1 MSCIHLIFCTN
12 QSATSNHGV
21 DVSIFNKCH
30 HNITSGKINI
40 RVPLRP
46 IYFQEVLD
54 YRKSNIENIK
64 KAIPNFDWNKALEKP
79 LKLSIGEKVELLKKS
94 SIKYFQ
100 KLHSK

>member
-30 HNITSGKINI
+30 HNITYGKINV

-46 IYFQEVLD
+46 IYFQEVLY
-54 YRKSNIENIK
+54 YRNQI
-64 KAIPNFDWNKALEKP
+64 
-79 LKLSIGEKVELLKKS
+79 LKILRKQYLILIGTKLLKS
-94 SIKYFQ
+94 
-100 KLHSK
+100 L